1 MPSTSAAAPTTSTP
15 LYAGFW
21 RRVVAFSIDE
31 IAIMAAIL
39 LILLPFMSNES
50 LATIGAVV
58 ALVFMFGY
66 FPVMHSSALQAT
78 LGKLLLGVKV
88 TDREGNRIG
97 IGRSLGRLLG
107 MVFVSSVFTLGV
119 GYLLAGVTERR
130 RALHDMIAGTL
141 VVRRDATPAEIVA
154 GGRTLP
160 VTMPLTAG
168 MWAIFGGIIIVAI
181 LFNIVSAIVMP
192 N

>member
-1 MPSTSAAAPTTSTP
+1 MSSTSAASAATSTP

-21 RRVVAFSIDE
+21 RRAVAFSVDE
-31 IAIMAAIL
+31 IAIMAAVL
-39 LILLPFMSNES
+39 LILLPFMFNES
-50 LATIGAVV
+50 PATIGALI

-97 IGRSLGRLLG
+97 IVRSLGRVLG
-107 MVFVSSVFTLGV
+107 LIFVSSIFTLGV

-130 RALHDMIAGTL
+130 QALHDMVAGTL

-154 GGRTLP
+154 GGRAMP
-160 VTMPLTAG
+160 VTMPLTVG
-168 MWAIFGGIIIVAI
+168 VWVILCGIIVVAI